1 MSNSMNFLFIHQNFP
16 GQFRHVARELADD
29 ETNKV
34 VAIGDIVN
42 IKNRPLLH
50 PNIQVFGYE
59 SNSRGGKET
68 HHYIRDFEG
77 HIRRGQNVFRLTMEL
92 KNKGFHPDVIIV
104 HPGWGE
110 AMFMRDIFPDAR
122 HINYFEYYYQGMG
135 GDVGFDPEFP
145 STMDDQLKARV
156 KNSTQLLSLVST
168 DQGLSPTQ
176 WQKERY
182 PSDFHSKIEVIH
194 EGIDTSYIKPDS
206 DAWIKIGENK
216 FTSGDEVVTYVA
228 RNLEPY
234 RGFHSFMRSLPKLQ
248 ALRPDAHILIVGGDE
263 VSYGRRPTNASTYR
277 QQYINELGDSVDW
290 SKVHFLGKLAYADY
304 LKVLQISA
312 VHVYLTYP
320 FVLSWSMLEAMSAGC
335 VLIASATT
343 PVQEVVTDGVNGLL
357 VDFFDIHCLATK
369 IADVLAQPEN
379 YFKMREEARKKIVD
393 NYDLFSHCLPKMLA
407 FMKTTNY

>member
-1 MSNSMNFLFIHQNFP
+1 MSSSMNFLFIHQNFP
-16 GQFRHVARELADD
+16 GQFRHVAKVLADD
-29 ETNKV
+29 VTNRV

-42 IKNRPLLH
+42 IKNKPLLH

-77 HIRRGQNVFRLTMEL
+77 HIRRGQNVFRLAMEL
-92 KNKGFHPDVIIV
+92 KNKGFYPDVIVV

-110 AMFMRDIFPDAR
+110 AIFMRDIFPDAR

-194 EGIDTSYIKPDS
+194 EGIDTNYIKPDS
-206 DAWIKIGENK
+206 SAWIKIGENK

-234 RGFHSFMRSLPKLQ
+234 RGFHSFIRSLPKLQ
-248 ALRPDAHILIVGGDE
+248 ALRPDAHILIVGGDD
-263 VSYGRRPTNASTYR
+263 VSYGRRPTNTSTYR

-357 VDFFDIHCLATK
+357 VDFFDTHCLAMK
-369 IADVLAQPEN
+369 IADVLARPEN
-379 YFKMREEARKKIVD
+379 YFKMREEARKTIID
-393 NYDLFSHCLPKMLA
+393 SYDLFSHCLPKMLA
-407 FMKTTNY
+407 FMKNTNY